1 MPIYH
6 SLSILLNRYA
16 LVFKII
22 MYFLI
27 VTLLLGIIALAIL
40 SPALSGVLE
49 QIESTGFFSKVL
61 EGLRELISG
70 NPHSQETLQEV
81 NGIWSSIV
89 NSFTPR
95 VQTTV
100 LVVVIVFVILTKFI
114 YSLAYISYSDII
126 NNFMSSNARYG
137 FISNFISNLKR
148 SLVYGLLNLVTS
160 FPYDIAVLVSGYFI
174 FIGITKAI
182 NFLVALPI
190 LMIYICILMSLKST
204 LFSGWLPGMVRDNK
218 KIHVAL
224 RESASSVKKIF
235 INAFGI
241 YVVAYFLAAMFIVLS
256 FISTF
261 GAGLIISIP
270 TAITFFITLESVIY
284 YNATNH
290 KYYINEKT
298 IIQAPV
304 IISDKH
310 PNYMNL
316 LDGSTDAITADN
328 MDADQKENN
337 EIDNPEEESNKE

>member
-22 MYFLI
+22 TYFLI
-27 VTLLLGIIALAIL
+27 VTLLLGIIAVAIL
-40 SPALSGVLE
+40 SPILQDVIV
-49 QIESTGFFSKVL
+49 QIESSGFFSKVYQ
-61 EGLRELISG
+61 GCRELLSG

-81 NGIWSSIV
+81 NNIWTNIL

-95 VQTTV
+95 MLTTIIIVLAV
-100 LVVVIVFVILTKFI
+100 LVIVAKFI

-148 SLVYGLLNLVTS
+148 SVLYALLNLVTS
-160 FPYDIAVLVSGYFI
+160 FPYDLAVLTIGYFI
-174 FIGITKAI
+174 FIGITKASS
-182 NFLVALPI
+182 FLIALPI
-190 LMIYICILMSLKST
+190 LMIYLCLVMSLKST
-204 LFSGWLPGMVRDNK
+204 LFCGWLPGIVRDNK

-235 INAFGI
+235 INTYGI
-241 YVVAYFLAAMFIVLS
+241 YIAGYFLAAMFVVLS
-256 FISTF
+256 IISTF
-261 GAGLIISIP
+261 GAGLIIAIP
-270 TAITFFITLESVIY
+270 TVITFFITLESVIY

-298 IIQAPV
+298 IIEAP
-304 IISDKH
+304 IILSDKH
-310 PNYMNL
+310 NNYMNL
-316 LDGSTDAITADN
+316 LDGVKTSITTDNASEYETKQAEQTETSQSD
-328 MDADQKENN
+328 
-337 EIDNPEEESNKE
+337 